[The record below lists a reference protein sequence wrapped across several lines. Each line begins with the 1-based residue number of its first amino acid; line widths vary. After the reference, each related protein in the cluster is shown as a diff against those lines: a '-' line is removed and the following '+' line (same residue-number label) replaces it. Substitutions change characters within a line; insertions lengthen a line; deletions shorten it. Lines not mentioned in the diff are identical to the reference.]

1 VSFTA
6 RIVDWS
12 SEEQTLRMI
21 RETVFIMEQDV
32 HEDEEFD
39 ARDPDCLH
47 VLVKDNKERPI
58 ATARM
63 LPDGK
68 IGRMAVLRHW
78 RKKGVGSAMLIKL
91 FVEARIRGLK
101 RLTADAQVRALPF
114 YEKHGFRAV
123 GDEFLDAR
131 IPHKKVV
138 KDLT

>member
-1 VSFTA
+1 VFTA

-12 SEEQTLRMI
+12 SQEQTLRMI

-39 ARDPDCLH
+39 GRDADCLH
-47 VLVKDNKERPI
+47 VLVEDKKGRPI

-63 LPDGK
+63 LSDGK
-68 IGRMAVLRHW
+68 VGRMAVLRHW

-101 RLTADAQVRALPF
+101 QLCADAQVRALPF
-114 YEKHGFRAV
+114 YEKHGFRVV
-123 GDEFLDAR
+123 GDEFMDAR

-138 KDLT
+138 KDL

>member
-1 VSFTA
+1 MSFTA

-12 SEEQTLRMI
+12 SQEQTLRMI

-39 ARDPDCLH
+39 GRDADCLH
-47 VLVKDNKERPI
+47 VLVEDNKGRPI
-58 ATARM
+58 ATAR
-63 LPDGK
+63 LLKSGQV
-68 IGRMAVLRHW
+68 GRMAVLRHW

-91 FVEARIRGLK
+91 FVEARIMGLK
-101 RLTADAQVRALPF
+101 QLTADAQVRALPF
-114 YEKHGFRAV
+114 YEKHGFRVV
-123 GDEFLDAR
+123 GEEFMDAR